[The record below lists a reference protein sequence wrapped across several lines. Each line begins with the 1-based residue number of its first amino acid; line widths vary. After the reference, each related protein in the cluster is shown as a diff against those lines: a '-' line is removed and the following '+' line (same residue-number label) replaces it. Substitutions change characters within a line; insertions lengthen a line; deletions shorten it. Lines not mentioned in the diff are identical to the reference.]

1 PKKDLSFSR
10 VSQVKFIYIALFT
23 TDVVTK
29 QLYKCP
35 SPSHQNAFVF
45 IASATLPVFYPFDFG
60 AGDIFNIASDD
71 GSSSVINLLRRFS
84 FFGNTYSQI
93 YVNNN
98 GFLTFEY
105 PSSQCRPYIFLP
117 NQTSGADVIDIN
129 QYFPKQIFTASWV
142 FVATWDKV
150 AYYLSFVLMNY
161 GDIAP
166 TAGYDTKNSTQYYI
180 ILCSDNSKN
189 VSDLTYSSNVNVT
202 GRWAFIVN
210 SNPSVHLNQG
220 THLMCTTRL

>member
-1 PKKDLSFSR
+1 MHEKNDR
-10 VSQVKFIYIALFT
+10 
-23 TDVVTK
+23 
-29 QLYKCP
+29 
-35 SPSHQNAFVF
+35 NAFVF

-117 NQTSGADVIDIN
+117 NQTSGADVIALFGIDIDN
-129 QYFPKQIFTASWV
+129 R
-142 FVATWDKV
+142 
-150 AYYLSFVLMNY
+150 
-161 GDIAP
+161 GDGNISYHRY
-166 TAGYDTKNSTQYYI
+166 TTGT
-180 ILCSDNSKN
+180 
-189 VSDLTYSSNVNVT
+189 TYS
-202 GRWAFIVN
+202 G
-210 SNPSVHLNQG
+210 HLG
-220 THLMCTTRL
+220 H